1 MTLNN
6 PLHENFARLIAEGL
20 TATDAYRRLK
30 PHSRH
35 PSALG
40 SRLWS
45 RMEVR
50 VRVAEL
56 AEQAMNEQVMPIKQK
71 LKILEAQIRG
81 EIPTKVIRRP
91 NGGSEEVF
99 DMLSAL
105 ATHGKISG
113 DFLPQSA
120 KPSGPTLN
128 LQFNIRGRNEE
139 W

>member
-1 MTLNN
+1 
-6 PLHENFARLIAEGL
+6 
-20 TATDAYRRLK
+20 
-30 PHSRH
+30 
-35 PSALG
+35 
-40 SRLWS
+40 
-45 RMEVR
+45 MEVR